1 MALTHDEVRE
11 ILDIIDSSAPAEL
24 EVQTDGFSLRVVIG
38 DGASSAAVA
47 ERPAAV
53 PPDPPAA
60 RPEPPAT
67 APDPPAAPVE
77 ELETITSPMLGVF
90 YRAESPGSAPF
101 VEVGSVVEADT
112 VLCIIEVM
120 KMMNS
125 VTAGIAGTVAA
136 VLPENGQLV
145 EFGEP
150 LFRVEPA

>member
-11 ILDIIDSSAPAEL
+11 ILAIIDSSAPAEIQ
-24 EVQTDGFSLRVVIG
+24 VQTDGFSLHVVIG
-38 DGASSAAVA
+38 DGVSSEASAG
-47 ERPAAV
+47 RPA
-53 PPDPPAA
+53 PTPAGT
-60 RPEPPAT
+60 EAT
-67 APDPPAAPVE
+67 RQAE
-77 ELETITSPMLGVF
+77 GLETIESPMLGTF
-90 YRAESPGSAPF
+90 YRAESPGSDPF

-125 VTAGIAGTVAA
+125 VTAGVTGTVAA